1 MATKATRKMSLKLL
15 INKKDDKVVF
25 AEAKKDF
32 IDFLFNHFLTLPIGT
47 IVSFLPKE
55 NCLRDLHESINKM
68 EKAYLL
74 HNESEDLT
82 LKLKTPVFAFLPFFN
97 RYSSRSRSDQLTYM
111 VVDDYSVSSRSQ
123 SDQHDDLVT
132 YMVADDLSV
141 TPMSMTSTMA
151 LFKKYNIQEVD
162 VLEEKV
168 VSIGLEEVN
177 NSLPCWVLIDFFSA
191 LVSCKFCWSYLFPK
205 TQLISKCYL
214 QIIKPCLVI
223 DFENSF
229 LYYRINRKTHF
240 RLMTFLNNVL

>member
-1 MATKATRKMSLKLL
+1 MASKSSTRKMSLKLL

-97 RYSSRSRSDQLTYM
+97 RYSSRSWSDQHPY
-111 VVDDYSVSSRSQ
+111 VVADDYSVSSRSR

-168 VSIGLEEVN
+168 VSIGLEE
-177 NSLPCWVLIDFFSA
+177 A
-191 LVSCKFCWSYLFPK
+191 LHLLHCALH
-205 TQLISKCYL
+205 SKEAL
-214 QIIKPCLVI
+214 TNV
-223 DFENSF
+223 F
-229 LYYRINRKTHF
+229 L
-240 RLMTFLNNVL
+240 

>member
-1 MATKATRKMSLKLL
+1 MATEATRKMSLKLL

-25 AEAKKDF
+25 AEVKNDF
-32 IDFLFNHFLTLPIGT
+32 MDFLFNHFLTLPIGT

-82 LKLKTPVFAFLPFFN
+82 LKLKTPVFVFLPFFN
-97 RYSSRSRSDQLTYM
+97 RYSSRSR
-111 VVDDYSVSSRSQ
+111 

-177 NSLPCWVLIDFFSA
+177 NYLPCWVLIDFFSA
-191 LVSCKFCWSYLFPK
+191 LVSCKFGWSNLFPK
-205 TQLISKCYL
+205 TQLISQCYL
-214 QIIKPCLVI
+214 QIIKP
-223 DFENSF
+223 
-229 LYYRINRKTHF
+229 
-240 RLMTFLNNVL
+240 

>member
-1 MATKATRKMSLKLL
+1 MATEATRKMSLKLL

-25 AEAKKDF
+25 AEVKNDF

-97 RYSSRSRSDQLTYM
+97 RYSSRS
-111 VVDDYSVSSRSQ
+111 Q

-177 NSLPCWVLIDFFSA
+177 NYLPCWVLIDFFSA
-191 LVSCKFCWSYLFPK
+191 LVSCKFGWSNLFPK
-205 TQLISKCYL
+205 TQLISQCYL
-214 QIIKPCLVI
+214 QIIKP
-223 DFENSF
+223 
-229 LYYRINRKTHF
+229 
-240 RLMTFLNNVL
+240 

>member
-1 MATKATRKMSLKLL
+1 MATKATPKMSLKLL
-15 INKKDDKVVF
+15 INKKDNKVVF
-25 AEAKKDF
+25 AEAKNFF

-74 HNESEDLT
+74 HNQSEDST

-97 RYSSRSRSDQLTYM
+97 HYSSRSRSHQP
-111 VVDDYSVSSRSQ
+111 
-123 SDQHDDLVT
+123 DDLVT

-168 VSIGLEEVN
+168 VSIGLEE
-177 NSLPCWVLIDFFSA
+177 A
-191 LVSCKFCWSYLFPK
+191 LHLLYCALHSNEALTNV
-205 TQLISKCYL
+205 
-214 QIIKPCLVI
+214 
-223 DFENSF
+223 F
-229 LYYRINRKTHF
+229 L
-240 RLMTFLNNVL
+240 

>member
-1 MATKATRKMSLKLL
+1 MSLKLL

-47 IVSFLPKE
+47 I
-55 NCLRDLHESINKM
+55 
-68 EKAYLL
+68 
-74 HNESEDLT
+74 
-82 LKLKTPVFAFLPFFN
+82 
-97 RYSSRSRSDQLTYM
+97 LTYM

-168 VSIGLEEVN
+168 VSIGLEE
-177 NSLPCWVLIDFFSA
+177 A
-191 LVSCKFCWSYLFPK
+191 LHLLHCALH
-205 TQLISKCYL
+205 SKEAL
-214 QIIKPCLVI
+214 TNV
-223 DFENSF
+223 F
-229 LYYRINRKTHF
+229 L
-240 RLMTFLNNVL
+240 